1 MSATVL
7 ANTISN
13 KEDMINNSNY
23 IEVAAKKR
31 MNRSSTISS
40 DMDVQSTL
48 VAMNENVIKN
58 FKQKETLITVPPSS
72 FLRNFNEH
80 DVLGELDR
88 DEKGNV
94 IVLEDRNGR
103 KHDKK
108 KNITNDRGYLI
119 DPKTGEILE
128 NMSG

>member
-1 MSATVL
+1 
-7 ANTISN
+7 
-13 KEDMINNSNY
+13 MINNSNY